1 MTPLRP
7 PRSPQRNT
15 HHKARVVGDLVGAAS
30 LAAQDMPAQCRA
42 TALFDGRHDLELTQA
57 QVAALFMAP
66 GGPVGAED
74 VGDFQGGSPHG
85 IDLWGGQ
92 KLQRTHHLAQHRGGH
107 MRVNRCRLQLLVPEQ
122 HLDHTDVDLLLQQMG
137 GEGVPQ

>member
-1 MTPLRP
+1 
-7 PRSPQRNT
+7 
-15 HHKARVVGDLVGAAS
+15 
-30 LAAQDMPAQCRA
+30 MPAQCRA

-85 IDLWGGQ
+85 IDLRGGQ
-92 KLQRTHHLAQHRGGH
+92 KLQRAHHLA
-107 MRVNRCRLQLLVPEQ
+107 
-122 HLDHTDVDLLLQQMG
+122 
-137 GEGVPQ
+137 